1 MRFENSTYE
10 TCIATSEQ
18 CMFGDKTYT
27 FLFFHFHYQ
36 NTRGGTPNKFGG
48 DAAEK
53 RPRRGSE
60 NRGPLKDPNVDVHA
74 WLANSVLCTHLERW
88 WLRIDESAK
97 LDRCATLANSFRGW
111 VFTSFQ
117 FDRPLFSNLAQS
129 EIMLLNAFISL
140 YVVFPYESVDFV
152 SRQP

>member
-1 MRFENSTYE
+1 MFTKMRISK
-10 TCIATSEQ
+10 IALSYLVLDDSHI
-18 CMFGDKTYT
+18 FS
-27 FLFFHFHYQ
+27 
-36 NTRGGTPNKFGG
+36 RGVSVRSLASGAAPQGNFGG

-53 RPRRGSE
+53 RPRRSSE

-74 WLANSVLCTHLERW
+74 WLATSVLRTHIERW